1 MELQFG
7 TGHKHKMSCSWRQE
21 GNICNDL
28 ITIYLIIKLKCVQQE
43 SNWHVQVC
51 RMKNCSAINMRWSTS
66 YPCLFLITKYYFAFN
81 NFFILFILFQS
92 NFVPNLNIYWLF
104 FGFFFFLQAYT
115 ATFPTAFC
123 WMHLCP
129 HLCRLYCEATFLCC
143 VYTDSTLLSIL

>member
-66 YPCLFLITKYYFAFN
+66 YLCLFLITKYYFAFN

-92 NFVPNLNIYWLF
+92 NFVPNLNIYC
-104 FGFFFFLQAYT
+104 AYT
-115 ATFPTAFC
+115 CAGSIAK
-123 WMHLCP
+123 P
-129 HLCRLYCEATFLCC
+129 HFFVVFILTVLYCQYCNKEYIWL
-143 VYTDSTLLSIL
+143 